1 MDDLKEKQAELKEEG
16 QELAKTRDM
25 LRSAFQ
31 QAVGGGP
38 GLSGGGAGASGGGP
52 GLSGGGGG
60 GDSGKVVDLG
70 VVGQG
75 RKRINLAPLAQ
86 PSGVC
91 AATLA

>member
-31 QAVGGGP
+31 QAV
-38 GLSGGGAGASGGGP
+38 GGGP